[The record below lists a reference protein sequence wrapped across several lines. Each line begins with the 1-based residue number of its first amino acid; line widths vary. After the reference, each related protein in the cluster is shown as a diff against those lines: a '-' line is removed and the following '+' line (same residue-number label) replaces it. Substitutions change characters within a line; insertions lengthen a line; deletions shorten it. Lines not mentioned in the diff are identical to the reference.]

1 MINFYGVDII
11 RAYEVSWL
19 DGTGKPELA
28 LLEIFQDAGQASID
42 PWKLK
47 KFLAT
52 IIDKTFA
59 DFKNIRS
66 EIHTYLKTDPNF
78 GDSYI
83 KLTTQQDFYN
93 IDFSKPLLPV
103 ELPHK
108 VSQNFRFLCQQTDQ
122 PYIGTANIYVESDRG
137 NIRDQFIKTLLAIR
151 NEKFTPSSVMSE
163 LFNKRF
169 TQLFNEDFVLSINLN
184 RRGGISFQSVRCRK
198 SIDFAPYI
206 HREVAE

>member
-1 MINFYGVDII
+1 MINFYGIDVI

-93 IDFSKPLLPV
+93 IDFSKPTPSA

-108 VSQNFRFLCQQTDQ
+108 ITQDFRFVCQQTEQ
-122 PYIGTANIYVESDRG
+122 PFIGTASIYVENDRG
-137 NIRDQFIKTLLAIR
+137 TIREQFTKTLLAVR
-151 NEKFTPSSVMSE
+151 NEKFTPSSVMGE

-169 TQLFNEDFVLSINLN
+169 TQLFNEDFVFTINLN
-184 RRGGISFQSVRCRK
+184 RRGGISFQSLRCKK
-198 SIDFAPYI
+198 SLDFGAFI
-206 HREVAE
+206 HREVLE